1 MDNYYDGNA
10 YDEFITALSKGNAYD
25 EFIKNRDRYLLGNRR
40 LSDIGRPGPQYDS
53 NSPPAGETWRENH
66 PLATG
71 RPGPQYYAS
80 NTGGGNRRRGIV
92 LDPNYRG
99 EENLY
104 REPPQ
109 EDLNK
114 GLEKFHEGTPAENG
128 PNQNIGDI
136 DEFWRRQAARWFTG

>member
-1 MDNYYDGNA
+1 MYNDDFLPENQSVTPWY
-10 YDEFITALSKGNAYD
+10 
-25 EFIKNRDRYLLGNRR
+25 DRYVLNLLGDRR
-40 LSDIGRPGPQYDS
+40 LSDFGRPSPQYAL
-53 NSPPAGETWRENH
+53 NSGF
-66 PLATG
+66 G
-71 RPGPQYYAS
+71 RQ
-80 NTGGGNRRRGIV
+80 GIV

-128 PNQNIGDI
+128 PIQNIGDI
-136 DEFWRRQAARWFTG
+136 DEFWRRQAARFFTG